1 MGSERAQAKRDVVR
15 DSAELNEP
23 ASLRDVLTTAQ
34 ASQNE
39 LVRER
44 NRNRET
50 ILQMELAAR
59 AREQEAELRERA
71 QVRTSELGL
80 IGHLLGGKENAPTSV
95 ALIALG
101 SGILAFFLC
110 LHYAAYSAAPETWH
124 REAEGSLAFAASALA
139 FIFGRSSKR

>member
-1 MGSERAQAKRDVVR
+1 MASERAEAKRDVVR
-15 DSAELNEP
+15 ESAELNEP
-23 ASLRDVLTTAQ
+23 APLRDVLLTAQ
-34 ASQNE
+34 ASQTE

-44 NRNRET
+44 NRNKET

-59 AREQEAELRERA
+59 AKEQDAELTARA
-71 QVRTSELGL
+71 QERQSELGI
-80 IGHLLGGKENAPTSV
+80 IGRLLGGKDNAPTSV
-95 ALIALG
+95 ALIALA

-110 LHYAAYSAAPETWH
+110 LHYAAYSSTPETWQ